1 MKSLHEKL
9 TLYGAQSLSDA
20 ELIGIILDDIALAE
34 RLTAAHPLSELQQC
48 DLSRLRM
55 QEGIGLARAAKI
67 AAATEIG
74 RRASKSNAQKVTHI
88 LSSNDAEA
96 VFRPLFEGLNH
107 EECWVIF
114 LTSSARIVDRMK
126 ISQGG
131 VQATVVDNRLIFK
144 RALELLATQI
154 IIAHNHPSGSN
165 EPSQADITLTNRI
178 KAAAALFD
186 INLIDHLII
195 TATGAYSFKSHH
207 LL

>member
-67 AAATEIG
+67 AAATDLG
-74 RRASKSNAQKVTHI
+74 RRGAKSDAQKVTHI
-88 LSSNDAEA
+88 LSCSDAER
-96 VFRPLFEGLNH
+96 VFRPIFEGLGH

-114 LTSSARIVDRMK
+114 LTSSARILERMK

-154 IIAHNHPSGSN
+154 IIAHNHPSGSA
-165 EPSQADITLTNRI
+165 EPSQADINLTNRI
-178 KAAAALFD
+178 KAAASLFD

-195 TATGAYSFKSHH
+195 TTSDCYSFKSHRM
-207 LL
+207 L

>member
-55 QEGIGLARAAKI
+55 QEGSGLARAAKI

-74 RRASKSNAQKVTHI
+74 RRAAKSNAHKVTHI
-88 LSSNDAEA
+88 LSSTDAEA

>member
-20 ELIGIILDDIALAE
+20 ELIGIIFDDIALAE

-74 RRASKSNAQKVTHI
+74 RRAAKSNTQKVTHI
-88 LSSNDAEA
+88 LSSTDAEA

>member
-74 RRASKSNAQKVTHI
+74 RRAAKSNAQKVTHI
-88 LSSNDAEA
+88 LSSTDAEV

>member
-1 MKSLHEKL
+1 
-9 TLYGAQSLSDA
+9 
-20 ELIGIILDDIALAE
+20 
-34 RLTAAHPLSELQQC
+34 
-48 DLSRLRM
+48 
-55 QEGIGLARAAKI
+55 
-67 AAATEIG
+67 
-74 RRASKSNAQKVTHI
+74 
-88 LSSNDAEA
+88 LSSTDAEA

>member
-9 TLYGAQSLSDA
+9 TLYGASSLSDS
-20 ELIGIILDDIALAE
+20 ELIGIIFDDRALAE
-34 RLTAAHPLSELQQC
+34 RLISAHPLSELLQY
-48 DLSRLRM
+48 DISRLRM

-114 LTSSARIVDRMK
+114 LTSSARVVDRMK

-186 INLIDHLII
+186 INLIDQKII
-195 TATGAYSFKSHH
+195 TATGSYSFRSHN

>member
-67 AAATEIG
+67 AAASEIG
-74 RRASKSNAQKVTHI
+74 RRAAKSNAQKVTHI
-88 LSSNDAEA
+88 LSSTDAEA

-186 INLIDHLII
+186 INLIDHIII
-195 TATGAYSFKSHH
+195 TATGSYSFRSHN

>member
-9 TLYGAQSLSDA
+9 TLYGASSLSDS
-20 ELIGIILDDIALAE
+20 ELIGIIFDDRALAE
-34 RLTAAHPLSELQQC
+34 RLISAHPLSELLQY
-48 DLSRLRM
+48 DISRLRM

-114 LTSSARIVDRMK
+114 LTSSARVVDRMK

-131 VQATVVDNRLIFK
+131 VQATVVDNRLIFTTTHP
-144 RALELLATQI
+144 AATSRVRQI
-154 IIAHNHPSGSN
+154 
-165 EPSQADITLTNRI
+165 
-178 KAAAALFD
+178 
-186 INLIDHLII
+186 
-195 TATGAYSFKSHH
+195 
-207 LL
+207 

>member
-9 TLYGAQSLSDA
+9 TLYGASALSDA
-20 ELIGIILDDIALAE
+20 ELIAIILDDIPLAE
-34 RLTAAHPLSELQQC
+34 RLLEAHPLSERQNS
-48 DLSRLRM
+48 DISRLRM
-55 QEGIGLARAAKI
+55 MEGIGINRATKI
-67 AAATEIG
+67 IASTELG
-74 RRASKSNAQKVTHI
+74 HRANRIEAQKVTHI
-88 LSSNDAEA
+88 TSSHDAVRA
-96 VFRPLFEGLNH
+96 LRPLFEGLQH

-114 LTSSARIVDRMK
+114 LTSSARIADRIK

-154 IIAHNHPSGSN
+154 IIAHNHPSGSA
-165 EPSQADITLTNRI
+165 EPSTADISLTNRV

-186 INLIDHLII
+186 INLVDHIII
-195 TATGAYSFKSHH
+195 TATDSYSFKGHN

>member
-74 RRASKSNAQKVTHI
+74 RRAAKNNAQKVTHI

-114 LTSSARIVDRMK
+114 LTSSARVVDRMK

-131 VQATVVDNRLIFK
+131 VQATVVDNKLIFK

-154 IIAHNHPSGSN
+154 IIAHNHPSGAA

-178 KAAAALFD
+178 KSAAALFD
-186 INLIDHLII
+186 INLIDHIII
-195 TATGAYSFKSHH
+195 TATGSYSFKSHH

>member
-9 TLYGAQSLSDA
+9 TLYGASSLSDS
-20 ELIGIILDDIALAE
+20 ELIGIILDDRALAE
-34 RLTAAHPLSELQQC
+34 RLISAHPLSELLQY
-48 DLSRLRM
+48 DISRLRM

-88 LSSNDAEA
+88 LRSNEAEA

-114 LTSSARIVDRMK
+114 LTSSARVVDRMK

-186 INLIDHLII
+186 INLIDHIII
-195 TATGAYSFKSHH
+195 TATGSYSFRSHN

>member
-1 MKSLHEKL
+1 MKNLHDKL
-9 TLYGAQSLSDA
+9 TLYGASSLTDA
-20 ELIGIILDDIALAE
+20 ELIAILLDDMALAE
-34 RLTAAHPLSELQQC
+34 RLTAAHSLSELQRS
-48 DLSRLRM
+48 DISRLRM

-67 AAATEIG
+67 SAAVEIG
-74 RRASKSNAQKVTHI
+74 RRSAKCDAQKVTHI

-96 VFRPLFEGLNH
+96 VFRPLFNGVNH

-131 VQATVVDNRLIFK
+131 VQATVVDNKLIFK
-144 RALELLATQI
+144 RAIELLATQI
-154 IIAHNHPSGSN
+154 IIAHNHPSGTA
-165 EPSQADITLTNRI
+165 EPSQADIALTNRI

-195 TATGAYSFKSHH
+195 TTTGCYSFKSHR

>member
-9 TLYGAQSLSDA
+9 TLYGASSLSDS
-20 ELIGIILDDIALAE
+20 ELIGIIFDDRALAE
-34 RLTAAHPLSELQQC
+34 RLISAHPLSELLQY
-48 DLSRLRM
+48 DISRLRM

-114 LTSSARIVDRMK
+114 LTSSARVVDRMK

-195 TATGAYSFKSHH
+195 TTTGCYSFKSHR

>member
-48 DLSRLRM
+48 DMSRLRM

-74 RRASKSNAQKVTHI
+74 RRAAKSNTQKVTHI
-88 LSSNDAEA
+88 LSSTDAEA

>member
-9 TLYGAQSLSDA
+9 TLYGASALSDA

-34 RLTAAHPLSELQQC
+34 RLIAAHPLSELQQS

-74 RRASKSNAQKVTHI
+74 RRAAKSNVQKVTHI

-96 VFRPLFEGLNH
+96 VFRPLFDGLNH

-131 VQATVVDNRLIFK
+131 VQATVVDNKIIFK

-154 IIAHNHPSGSN
+154 IIAHNHPSGSA

-178 KAAAALFD
+178 KAAASLFD
-186 INLIDHLII
+186 INLIDHIII
-195 TATGAYSFKSHH
+195 TATGSYSFKSHH

>member
-9 TLYGAQSLSDA
+9 SLYGATALSDA
-20 ELIGIILDDIALAE
+20 ELVGIIIDDIALAE
-34 RLTAAHPLSELQQC
+34 RLISSHPLSELQQS
-48 DLSRLRM
+48 DIARLRM

-67 AAATEIG
+67 TAATELG
-74 RRASKSNAQKVTHI
+74 RRASKSDAQRVTHI
-88 LSSNDAEA
+88 LSSEDAER
-96 VFRPLFEGLNH
+96 VFRPLFDGLKH

-114 LTSSARIVDRMK
+114 LTSSARVVDRMR

-154 IIAHNHPSGSN
+154 IIAHNHPSGSS
-165 EPSQADITLTNRI
+165 EPSQADITLTKRI
-178 KAAAALFD
+178 KEAATLFD
-186 INLIDHLII
+186 INLIDHIII
-195 TATGAYSFKSHH
+195 TATGSYSFRSHR